1 MRIFLTFAL
10 FFLLQAASLAQIAV
24 SLPPARPLTQLPD
37 TATILIMGDVM
48 MHRDQISNSA
58 RPDGQYDF
66 STYFTH
72 IGDVIKG
79 ADLAVANM
87 EFTLAGKP
95 YSGYPCFSA
104 PDGYE
109 DYVAS
114 TGVDVFLM
122 ANNHILDKGKSGL
135 ERTLSRYGAMEDAG
149 IVKFTGVSV
158 TEEDDRRRFPLVMA
172 VRGTRVALINFTYG
186 TNIKGDGGYPKVHLT
201 DKEEIEAAVLRAR
214 RIGAEFVIALP
225 HWGTEYVLRH
235 SKAQEELADWLVSVG
250 CDAVVGA
257 HPHVVQ
263 DYEKVAAFTG
273 GRLKTVPVVYSLGN
287 IVSNMSA
294 TNTQV
299 GLMALLRIVT
309 DEEGKKSMLEPE
321 LVFTWCTR
329 PGTLTDSYST
339 VPIKEFLGKRDLW
352 RAPSD
357 FENMRRSYDRVKTTT
372 GIKD

>member
-114 TGVDVFLM
+114 MGVDVFLM

-149 IVKFTGVSV
+149 VVKFTGVSV

-235 SKAQEELADWLVSVG
+235 SKAQEDLADWLVSVG

-321 LVFTWCTR
+321 LVFTWCTS